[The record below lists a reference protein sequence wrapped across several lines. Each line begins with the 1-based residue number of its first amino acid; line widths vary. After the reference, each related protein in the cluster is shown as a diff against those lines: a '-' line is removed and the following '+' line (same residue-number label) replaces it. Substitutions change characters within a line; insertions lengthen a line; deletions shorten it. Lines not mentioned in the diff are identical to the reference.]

1 MISGWDSVSV
11 PFHDVSEGWFQVHMF
26 SWCSKHRASKT
37 SKKIDFFHF
46 WGVRKQ
52 ICGTN
57 HYWKTNNV
65 GPFNRD
71 WCISLILD
79 KCTCFKNV
87 FHLQRSIKSLFD
99 WICLRFLLWL
109 VLNLQRITTTCSRSH
124 PPQKWALF
132 QVLNLCAKPWS
143 ESHIRNRNRN
153 ASAHFLLPLFSVLAR
168 PYITI
173 CSPRAQRHSA
183 GLSNS
188 APLRKTFDFIC
199 SVSCSGRRWGHL
211 LAAEGVKRHAHPVLG
226 DTKLTMHLSLNN
238 VNVLRIRWQWSWR
251 VRWGRRAVRRASSL
265 ALLQQ

>member
-1 MISGWDSVSV
+1 MLEIFIV
-11 PFHDVSEGWFQVHMF
+11 
-26 SWCSKHRASKT
+26 
-37 SKKIDFFHF
+37 
-46 WGVRKQ
+46 
-52 ICGTN
+52 
-57 HYWKTNNV
+57 
-65 GPFNRD
+65 
-71 WCISLILD
+71 
-79 KCTCFKNV
+79 TC
-87 FHLQRSIKSLFD
+87 IKSAKNNENMLLFP
-99 WICLRFLLWL
+99 
-109 VLNLQRITTTCSRSH
+109 S
-124 PPQKWALF
+124 PPKWALF
-132 QVLNLCAKPWS
+132 QVLNLCAKPRS

-211 LAAEGVKRHAHPVLG
+211 LAVEGVKRHAHPVLG

-251 VRWGRRAVRRASSL
+251 VRWGRRAVRQASSL